1 MASPLSATTNLT
13 HRKGNC
19 SVNRCHNVSL
29 RPAHVASCLFLMAIC
44 LPAIMVGCGRSKRL
58 GVEGTVTLDGKPLP
72 NGNITLTP
80 QQGTASPTA
89 GAMVTQG
96 EFSIPAAG
104 GVLPGKFRVEIISRH
119 RSGRK
124 VPDFRAPGHQ
134 GELVDAEE
142 QYLPAKYNSQS
153 ELTAEVKSDG
163 PNKLKFELLSR

>member
-1 MASPLSATTNLT
+1 
-13 HRKGNC
+13 
-19 SVNRCHNVSL
+19 VNRCHNASL
-29 RPAHVASCLFLMAIC
+29 RPTLFACCLLPLAACLLALMA
-44 LPAIMVGCGRSKRL
+44 GCGRSKRL

-80 QQGTASPTA
+80 LQGTASPTA

-104 GVLPGKFRVEIISRH
+104 GVSPGKFRVEIISRH

-124 VPDFRAPGHQ
+124 VPDFRTPGHQ

-142 QYLPAKYNSQS
+142 QFLPAKYNSQS
-153 ELTAEVKSDG
+153 ELTAQVKSDG
-163 PNKLKFELLSR
+163 PNQLKFELLSR